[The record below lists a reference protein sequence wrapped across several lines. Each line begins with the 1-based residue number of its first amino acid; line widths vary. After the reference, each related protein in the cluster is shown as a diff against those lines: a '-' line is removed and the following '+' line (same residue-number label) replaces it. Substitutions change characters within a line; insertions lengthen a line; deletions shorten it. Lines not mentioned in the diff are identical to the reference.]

1 MTSETSCHESTVD
14 GSNPSE
20 SSNRSAPVVR
30 PSPQHLS
37 RGKRALS
44 TSTTSR
50 PARASVIAAA
60 APAGPPPTTATSADN
75 MTLRVVR
82 RFRSAASRADQRD
95 EEHRRL
101 GTRIAPAMAR
111 PVLHERVA
119 RIECDFGAVVE
130 LTHDLSRD
138 HDFEVHGVGGVY
150 PGV

>member
-1 MTSETSCHESTVD
+1 MTAATSCHESTVD

-50 PARASVIAAA
+50 PARPSVIAAA

-75 MTLRVVR
+75 MVSVSR
-82 RFRSAASRADQRD
+82 RTDERD
-95 EEHRRL
+95 EEHRRF
-101 GTRIAPAMAR
+101 GTGIAPAMAR
-111 PVLHERVA
+111 AVLHERVA
-119 RIECDFGAVVE
+119 RAERDLGAVIE
-130 LTHDLSRD
+130 LADDLPR
-138 HDFEVHGVGGVY
+138 
-150 PGV
+150 